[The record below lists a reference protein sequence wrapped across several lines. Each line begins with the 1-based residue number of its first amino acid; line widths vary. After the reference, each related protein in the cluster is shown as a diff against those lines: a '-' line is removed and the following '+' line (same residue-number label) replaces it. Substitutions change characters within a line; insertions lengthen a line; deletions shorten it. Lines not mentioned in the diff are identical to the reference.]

1 MLLKMAIRNI
11 LRNKRRSF
19 VAAAAIS
26 IGLTALIFVDGLME
40 GMTVNMVKAATS
52 TFMGEAQ
59 IHYDGFTDTMEVEK
73 VITDPE
79 TLLKQLENEPEIKS
93 FAPRVKT
100 LGMVTSAANV
110 QSLLLVGIDPQ
121 KEKELSKMDEAL
133 IEGEYISDSSEKGI
147 MIGQGLADILEV
159 TVGDRLVITLAQAHT
174 GEMAQEMMRVKGIFK
189 LGTREF
195 DRSMAFIPIERARV
209 MLGLEGAVHEI
220 AVNFKDHKKTWEKNL
235 PIWTKYSN
243 NGNKFENWML
253 LMPEMDAMLSM
264 SAYSKYIVGF
274 ILFLLV
280 AGVIINTLFMSIYER
295 MFEFGVMR
303 AIGAKPVYTGTL
315 VVFESAVLA
324 VVSTILGIISALL
337 LNLIFSKVGID
348 YTGTEFMS
356 VAMTEFVYPV
366 MTVEQYTSFPV
377 SLIIFTM
384 IVSIYPAWYAAK
396 IKPAVAMK
404 KGTK

>member
-79 TLLKQLENEPEIKS
+79 TLLKQLEDEPDIKN

-121 KEKELSKMDEAL
+121 KEKEISKMDEAI
-133 IEGEYISDSSEKGI
+133 IEGEYLSDINERGVV
-147 MIGQGLADILEV
+147 IGSRLAEILEV
-159 TVGDRLVITLAQAHT
+159 EVGDRLVITLAQAHS
-174 GEMAQEMMRVKGIFK
+174 GEMSQEMMRVKGIFK
-189 LGTREF
+189 LGVREM
-195 DRSMAFIPIERARV
+195 DRSIALIPIKRAST
-209 MLGLEGAVHEI
+209 MLGLNGGIHEI
-220 AVNFKDHKKTWEKNL
+220 AINLKKHKNSWINDYPLWEK
-235 PIWTKYSN
+235 YSK
-243 NGNKFENWML
+243 NGNSFRNWVKL
-253 LMPEMDAMLSM
+253 LPEMEAMVSM
-264 SAYSKYIVGF
+264 SGFSKYIIGIV
-274 ILFLLV
+274 LFLLV
-280 AGVIINTLFMSIYER
+280 AGIIINTLFMSIYER

-303 AIGAKPVYTGTL
+303 AIGVRPLKLGSLIVL
-315 VVFESAVLA
+315 ESGVLA
-324 VVSTILGIISALL
+324 ILATFFGVVTSLILNGILL
-337 LNLIFSKVGID
+337 KTGID
-348 YTGTEFMS
+348 YTGTEFVS
-356 VAMTEFVYPV
+356 VSITELIYPV
-366 MTVEQYTSFPV
+366 ISVQQYTAFPLA
-377 SLIIFTM
+377 LIIFTM
-384 IVSIYPAWYAAK
+384 ITGLYPAIHAAR
-396 IKPAVAMK
+396 ITPANAMK
-404 KGTK
+404 KGSK